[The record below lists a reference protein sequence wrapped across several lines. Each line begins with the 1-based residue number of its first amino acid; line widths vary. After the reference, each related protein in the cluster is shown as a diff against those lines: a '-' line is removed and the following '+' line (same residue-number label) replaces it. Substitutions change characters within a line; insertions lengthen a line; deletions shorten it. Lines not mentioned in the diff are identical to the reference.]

1 MPALNTPEQPGH
13 HDLCVAAFDFDGTL
27 THGDTLLPFLATAL
41 GWPRFAWAL
50 LRSSPW
56 LVGHALRLVRND
68 IAKARLFKATLQGVA
83 TADVQRWAERWASE
97 QLPGQLRGAQD
108 PTMARLAWHLAA
120 GHCCVMVSASPD
132 IYLELAAEVLGF
144 DGLVCTQMEVE
155 SKSLEPQSL
164 EPKGQDLHV
173 GQGSRVAEQLTG
185 RMQTPN
191 CHGQQKVVRLPAWL
205 AERYD
210 PATLANITLY
220 AYGDTSGDKPMLRM
234 AQKAWYRGKPFAD

>member
-1 MPALNTPEQPGH
+1 MPALDPSDQQVPRG
-13 HDLCVAAFDFDGTL
+13 LCVAAFDFDGTL

-68 IAKARLFKATLQGVA
+68 IAKARLFKAALQGVA
-83 TADVQRWAERWASE
+83 TDDVQRWAERWARQ
-97 QLPGQLRGAQD
+97 QLPGQLRGVED
-108 PTMARLAWHLAA
+108 PTMVRLAWHQAA

-132 IYLELAAEVLGF
+132 IYLERAAEVLGF
-144 DGLVCTQMEVE
+144 DGLICTQLDVE
-155 SKSLEPQSL
+155 L
-164 EPKGQDLHV
+164 KG
-173 GQGSRVAEQLTG
+173 QLTG
-185 RMQTPN
+185 RMKTPN
-191 CHGQQKVVRLPAWL
+191 CHGEQKVIRLQAWL

-210 PATLANITLY
+210 PATLASMTLY
-220 AYGDTSGDKPMLRM
+220 AYGDTGGDKPMLRM

>member
-1 MPALNTPEQPGH
+1 MPPLDPIDKPSHQE
-13 HDLCVAAFDFDGTL
+13 LCVAAFDFDGTL

-56 LVGHALRLVRND
+56 LVGHALRVVRND
-68 IAKARLFKATLQGVA
+68 IAKARLFKAALQGA
-83 TADVQRWAERWASE
+83 PTANVQRWAERWVSE
-97 QLPGQLRGAQD
+97 QLPRQLRNAQD
-108 PTMARLAWHLAA
+108 PTMARLAWHREA

-132 IYLELAAEVLGF
+132 IYLERAAEVLGF

-155 SKSLEPQSL
+155 
-164 EPKGQDLHV
+164 PKV
-173 GQGSRVAEQLTG
+173 QGFHLAEQLTG
-185 RMQTPN
+185 RMKTPN
-191 CHGQQKVVRLPAWL
+191 CHGEQKVIRLQAWL

-210 PATLANITLY
+210 QAELADMTLY

>member
-1 MPALNTPEQPGH
+1 MPALDKLDQHGH
-13 HDLCVAAFDFDGTL
+13 DNLCVAAFDFDGTL

-50 LRSSPW
+50 LRCSPW

-68 IAKARLFKATLQGVA
+68 IAKARLFKAALQGVPV
-83 TADVQRWAERWASE
+83 ADVQHWAERWVGQ
-97 QLPGQLRGAQD
+97 QLPRQLRKAQD

-132 IYLELAAEVLGF
+132 IYLARAAEVLGF
-144 DGLVCTQMEVE
+144 DGLICTQMEVE
-155 SKSLEPQSL
+155 H
-164 EPKGQDLHV
+164 KGNELNGEGLGD
-173 GQGSRVAEQLTG
+173 SLTG
-185 RMQTPN
+185 RMKTPN
-191 CHGQQKVVRLPAWL
+191 CHGQQKVVRLQAWL

-210 PATLANITLY
+210 AAALARMTLY

>member
-1 MPALNTPEQPGH
+1 MSALGTPDQP
-13 HDLCVAAFDFDGTL
+13 DLCVAAFDFDGTL
-27 THGDTLLPFLATAL
+27 THGDTLLPFLAAAL
-41 GWPRFAWAL
+41 GWPRFVWAL

-68 IAKARLFKATLQGVA
+68 IAKARLFRAALQGVP
-83 TADVQRWAERWASE
+83 TANVQRWAERWVRE
-97 QLPGQLRGAQD
+97 QLPGQLRGAED

-120 GHCCVMVSASPD
+120 GHCCVMVSASAD
-132 IYLELAAEVLGF
+132 IYLEQAAEFLGF

-155 SKSLEPQSL
+155 LN
-164 EPKGQDLHV
+164 G
-173 GQGSRVAEQLTG
+173 QLTG
-185 RMQTPN
+185 RMKTPN
-191 CHGQQKVVRLPAWL
+191 CHGQQKVIRLQAWL

-210 PATLANITLY
+210 AAALASMTLY

>member
-1 MPALNTPEQPGH
+1 MPALDPSVQSCQHGIS
-13 HDLCVAAFDFDGTL
+13 VAAFDFDGTL

-68 IAKARLFKATLQGVA
+68 IAKARLFKAALQGVP

-97 QLPGQLRGAQD
+97 QLPGQLRCDQD
-108 PTMARLAWHLAA
+108 PTMARLAWHRAA

-132 IYLELAAEVLGF
+132 IYLERAAELMGF
-144 DGLVCTQMEVE
+144 DGLICTQMEVE
-155 SKSLEPQSL
+155 ISVRGFGES
-164 EPKGQDLHV
+164 
-173 GQGSRVAEQLTG
+173 LTG
-185 RMQTPN
+185 RMKTPN
-191 CHGQQKVVRLPAWL
+191 CHGQQKVIRLQAWL
-205 AERYD
+205 VERYD
-210 PATLANITLY
+210 TAALAGMTLY

-234 AQKAWYRGKPFAD
+234 AQKAWYRGKPFVPQR

>member
-1 MPALNTPEQPGH
+1 MPALDKPSQHGP

-68 IAKARLFKATLQGVA
+68 IAKARLFKAALQGVA
-83 TADVQRWAERWASE
+83 TVDMQRWAERWASE
-97 QLPGQLRGAQD
+97 QLPRQLRGAQD
-108 PTMARLAWHLAA
+108 PTMARLAWHQTQ

-132 IYLELAAEVLGF
+132 IYLERAAAVLGF
-144 DGLVCTQMEVE
+144 DGLICTQMEVE
-155 SKSLEPQSL
+155 R
-164 EPKGQDLHV
+164 KGQDF
-173 GQGSRVAEQLTG
+173 QVAEQLSG
-185 RMQTPN
+185 RMKTPN
-191 CHGQQKVVRLPAWL
+191 CHGQQKVMRLQAWL

-210 PATLANITLY
+210 GAALASMTLY
-220 AYGDTSGDKPMLRM
+220 AYGDTSGDKPMLRI
-234 AQKAWYRGKPFAD
+234 AQHAWYRGKPFLSQR

>member
-1 MPALNTPEQPGH
+1 MPALDPSDQQVPRG
-13 HDLCVAAFDFDGTL
+13 LCVAAFDFDGTL

-68 IAKARLFKATLQGVA
+68 IAKARLFKAALQGVA
-83 TADVQRWAERWASE
+83 TDDVQRWAERWARQ
-97 QLPGQLRGAQD
+97 QLPGQLRGAED
-108 PTMARLAWHLAA
+108 PTMVRLAWHQAA

-132 IYLELAAEVLGF
+132 IYLECAADLLGF

-155 SKSLEPQSL
+155 RKEPELTGLALQ
-164 EPKGQDLHV
+164 
-173 GQGSRVAEQLTG
+173 VAEQLTG
-185 RMQTPN
+185 HMKTPN
-191 CHGQQKVVRLPAWL
+191 CHGQQKVIRLQAWL

-210 PATLANITLY
+210 PATLASMTLY
-220 AYGDTSGDKPMLRM
+220 AYGDTGGDKPMLRM